1 MDDQVAGP
9 NGSDSSAGLGLLAA
23 KRGELRAGENIA
35 IWGCI
40 VCSNVWSAS
49 DGGPLKF
56 LLGAIWIMFAGLIL
70 WIERDARKA

>member
-1 MDDQVAGP
+1 MTDKVAGP
-9 NGSDSSAGLGLLAA
+9 DGSALSEGLGLLAA
-23 KRGELRAGENIA
+23 KHGELRAGANIA

-49 DGGPLKF
+49 DGGPMKF
-56 LLGAIWIMFAGLIL
+56 LMSAVWLVFAALIL